1 MVPYLEGPS
10 TTFDEPPIPASAA
23 RDASRIR
30 AGVYEISAASNGQLA
45 SERRV
50 GMLRES

>member
-1 MVPYLEGPS
+1 MDRQFPRQPLG
-10 TTFDEPPIPASAA
+10 
-23 RDASRIR
+23 DATRIR
-30 AGVYEISAASNGQLA
+30 AGVYGISATSNGQLA